1 MGVEEQRRWAA
12 PTYDMNIGG
21 VGQLTHDEPGG
32 MDYTMVEDHIDMI
45 GVAEMSFKA
54 PEGGQGGSQTPWDK
68 FQMGADVEMSLGGS
82 ARKAFKGTII
92 GTKHGHAKGRDT
104 LTLKCMDPLAKV
116 MASRSTQTFEGKTDA
131 DIVNEIL
138 GKYGAVGTIDSTEG
152 ENPYAFQRN
161 ESDYHYLR
169 RLAARNGYILTAN
182 EGKIDF
188 KKPQFGGGQE
198 ITRDQ
203 VISLDYNQSTRQI
216 PQNVKVIGWDY
227 NTKKKVEAQAGAG
240 DIQGIGGGQNMVAG
254 GGQTF
259 AGDAVISD
267 VWVNSQ
273 EAAKRMATAE
283 MNRLARMGVQGRATV
298 MGSGDLHGGKPVN
311 FADQKAGFNPEV
323 FTVSSRHRVSNK
335 SGFVSELTFCG
346 NTKPK

>member
-169 RLAARNGYILTAN
+169 RLAARQQLEKELA
-182 EGKIDF
+182 
-188 KKPQFGGGQE
+188 
-198 ITRDQ
+198 
-203 VISLDYNQSTRQI
+203 SL
-216 PQNVKVIGWDY
+216 
-227 NTKKKVEAQAGAG
+227 
-240 DIQGIGGGQNMVAG
+240 
-254 GGQTF
+254 
-259 AGDAVISD
+259 
-267 VWVNSQ
+267 
-273 EAAKRMATAE
+273 
-283 MNRLARMGVQGRATV
+283 
-298 MGSGDLHGGKPVN
+298 
-311 FADQKAGFNPEV
+311 
-323 FTVSSRHRVSNK
+323 
-335 SGFVSELTFCG
+335 
-346 NTKPK
+346 